1 MEGRAEEKE
10 RGREGEKKM
19 RGRENREGE
28 KEGERERGMEE
39 TKDPRNEKKE
49 VLPGD
54 FEGMDV
60 VSGVVV
66 RHARDATVHV
76 GTAWGGR
83 EGGKEKDGKLF
94 IR

>member
-1 MEGRAEEKE
+1 
-10 RGREGEKKM
+10 M
-19 RGRENREGE
+19 RGRENRDGE

-39 TKDPRNEKKE
+39 IKDPRNEKKE

-76 GTAWGGR
+76 GTAWVGREGGR
-83 EGGKEKDGKLF
+83 EGKGRKIIYKIKTRATSL
-94 IR
+94 